1 MSGCGF
7 ESRHACSR
15 GRNTSYSEIDP
26 IYRKDYIM
34 LIKTMAVKITEK
46 TYPVAVAC
54 LAVDF
59 LTAPPKE
66 TYGDYLVIN
75 RVVPGT
81 LGSEHKKTFYM
92 QNKNYSEEA
101 FRASYEFVDGELKT
115 NFAEVRPI

>member
-7 ESRHACSR
+7 KPRHACSR
-15 GRNTSYSEIDP
+15 GRNTGYNEIDP

-46 TYPVAVAC
+46 TYPIAVAC
-54 LAVDF
+54 LAAEF
-59 LTAPPKE
+59 LTASPKE
-66 TYGDYLVIN
+66 TYGHYLVIN
-75 RVVPGT
+75 RVVPET
-81 LGSEHKKTFYM
+81 SETGPMKAFYM
-92 QNKNYSEEA
+92 QNKTYSEEA